1 MLKTNRNGE
10 WFEIIIPEK
19 WSNYSLEQLFQ
30 MIWHAPKKQTHS
42 LRMNKEV
49 KINGEVADWT
59 APLKIKDVL
68 EIHFFQEAEFSVH
81 PTFYDVP
88 ILFEDDHLLVVNKP
102 SNMDTHPNSVE
113 QTDTLSNAVAFHLLA
128 KGEFRQVKHVHRLDR
143 DTTGAVLFAKHPFI
157 GSMLDRMLEERE
169 IRRTYLAI
177 VQGVLPHHKGTIQEP
192 IGRDRHH
199 ATRRRVS
206 PSGQQATTNFEV
218 LKIDHQKKLT
228 YVKCILAT
236 GRTHQIRVHFSHI
249 GHPLVG
255 DQLYGGKPIF
265 PRQAL
270 HAVKLE
276 FIHPFTEERITCH
289 APFLDKPEIFK
300 GIDPYRL

>member
-1 MLKTNRNGE
+1 
-10 WFEIIIPEK
+10 
-19 WSNYSLEQLFQ
+19 
-30 MIWHAPKKQTHS
+30 
-42 LRMNKEV
+42 
-49 KINGEVADWT
+49 
-59 APLKIKDVL
+59 
-68 EIHFFQEAEFSVH
+68 
-81 PTFYDVP
+81 
-88 ILFEDDHLLVVNKP
+88 
-102 SNMDTHPNSVE
+102 MDTHPNSVE

-218 LKIDHQKKLT
+218 LNIDHQKKLT
-228 YVKCILAT
+228 YRKMHTCY
-236 GRTHQIRVHFSHI
+236 RTNSSNPSAF
-249 GHPLVG
+249 
-255 DQLYGGKPIF
+255 
-265 PRQAL
+265 
-270 HAVKLE
+270 
-276 FIHPFTEERITCH
+276 
-289 APFLDKPEIFK
+289 
-300 GIDPYRL
+300 

>member
-19 WSNYSLEQLFQ
+19 WSNYSVEQLFRT
-30 MIWHAPKKQTHS
+30 IWHSPKKQTHS
-42 LRMNKEV
+42 LRMEKAV
-49 KINGEVADWT
+49 KINSEAADWT
-59 APLKIKDVL
+59 APLKAKDSL
-68 EIHFFQEAEFSVH
+68 EIHFFQEAEFGVH

-102 SNMDTHPNSVE
+102 ANMDTHPNSLE
-113 QTDTLSNAVAFHLLA
+113 QNNTLANAVAFHLLA
-128 KGEFRQVKHVHRLDR
+128 KGEFRQVKHIHRLDR

-157 GSMLDRMLEERE
+157 GSLLDRMLEERE
-169 IRRTYLAI
+169 IKRTYLAI
-177 VQGVLPHHKGTIQEP
+177 VHGVLPHKKGTIQEP

-199 ATRRRVS
+199 ATKRRVS
-206 PSGQQATTNFEV
+206 PNGQQAITHFEV
-218 LKIDHQKKLT
+218 LNIDYQKKLT
-228 YVKCILAT
+228 FVKCTLAT
-236 GRTHQIRVHFSHI
+236 GRTHQIRVHFNHI

-255 DQLYGGKPIF
+255 DPLYGGKPAF

-276 FIHPFTEERITCH
+276 FTHPLTEERITCH

-300 GIDPYRL
+300 GIDPYGF